1 MSAIW
6 AFDNIGNKHTFYH
19 GEDCMKK
26 FCTSLREHAKK
37 IIDFEKKKMS
47 VCFYHVTYAFQS
59 ESTLYSCL
67 NVKELLARSRREI

>member
-1 MSAIW
+1 MKKIHRCASNPENSSTTKIGEHISYGYSMSAIW

-37 IIDFEKKKMS
+37 IIDFEKKKM
-47 VCFYHVTYAFQS
+47 C
-59 ESTLYSCL
+59 
-67 NVKELLARSRREI
+67 